1 MPETILE
8 IRELRKSYLVG
19 KRQVPVLRGINL
31 AVAAGEFIAIVGPS
45 GCGKSTLLFHMGGM
59 LRPESGAVLISGQ
72 DVSQLSDR
80 DLTRLRRDRIG
91 FVFQRFNL
99 LPALDAE
106 ANVRLALSIRG
117 ESQADGVVEC
127 LGALGLFDKLRN
139 RPREL
144 SMGEQQRVAVAR
156 AIIHRPDILLADEPT
171 GNLDSENAAQILS
184 VFRQLN
190 RERGQTIVMITHNK
204 DAAALTD
211 RVVQMKDGLIV
222 NP

>member
-1 MPETILE
+1 MGEAILQVQD
-8 IRELRKSYLVG
+8 LHKSYFIG
-19 KRQVPVLRGINL
+19 RREVPVLHGISL
-31 AVAAGEFIAIVGPS
+31 SVSAGEFVAVVGPS

-59 LRPESGAVLISGQ
+59 MRPTAGSVLIAGN
-72 DVSQLSDR
+72 DVARMSDGA
-80 DLTRLRRDRIG
+80 LTRLRRERIG

-106 ANVRLALSIRG
+106 GNVRLALSIRG
-117 ESQADGVVEC
+117 GDQADGVLEC
-127 LGALGLFDKLRN
+127 LGGLGLSDKLRH

-144 SMGEQQRVAVAR
+144 SMGEQQRVAIAR

-184 VFRQLN
+184 IFRKLN

-204 DAAALTD
+204 DAAAVTD
-211 RVVQMKDGLIV
+211 RVVQMKDGTIIST
-222 NP
+222 